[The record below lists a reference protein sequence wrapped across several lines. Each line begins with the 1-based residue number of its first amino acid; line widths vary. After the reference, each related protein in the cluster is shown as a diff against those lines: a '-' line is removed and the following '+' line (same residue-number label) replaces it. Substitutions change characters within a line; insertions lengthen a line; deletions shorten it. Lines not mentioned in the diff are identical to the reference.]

1 MTTPE
6 PKRDLKAERAEFDKR
21 APRKESD
28 RLRVMADDLRARG
41 WPFPRFFAWLFLR
54 GWIR

>member
-1 MTTPE
+1 MTDE
-6 PKRDLKAERAEFDKR
+6 DRDLEKDRAEFDKR
-21 APRKESD
+21 APRTEAD

-41 WPFPRFFAWLFLR
+41 WWFPKLCAWLFLR